1 MVAWTDTSQLEPTA
15 PPAAPHRGAW
25 RQLGVDSA
33 YLFLGFPLSVAC
45 FTVLVTGIST
55 GAGMLITLVGLPIL
69 TATMFVARGFADI
82 HRASLRGVLKRPIPR
97 PRYLRADPGAGW
109 FRRML
114 TPLRDGQSWLDLF
127 AGIVDFPFAVAGF
140 VFATVW
146 WSIAIAGTTSALWLW
161 SVPQGPDDHDVLYYM
176 NLPDTLTNRVLFY
189 TVVGI
194 VCTITLPWVIRGAA
208 LTRAYLAH
216 ALLVGVAEMRQE
228 IVGLQER
235 NAGLADQKRAA
246 VSAETTALRRI
257 ERDIHDGPQQRL
269 VRVAMDLGRARQQM
283 ESDPDAARATIEEA
297 LSQTRETLDELRALS
312 RGIAPPVLTD
322 RGLPTALAA
331 LSARSAIP
339 VDMRLAP
346 DIERLPATVETTV
359 YFVVAEALTN
369 IAKHSTADV
378 AAVRVDRL
386 GGFVT
391 VSVADNGAGGA
402 SLSKGHGLAGLNDRV
417 HAAEGTF
424 TVVSPEGGP
433 TEVRAVLP
441 CA

>member
-1 MVAWTDTSQLEPTA
+1 M
-15 PPAAPHRGAW
+15 
-25 RQLGVDSA
+25 
-33 YLFLGFPLSVAC
+33 
-45 FTVLVTGIST
+45 
-55 GAGMLITLVGLPIL
+55 MITLIGLPIL
-69 TATMFVARGFADI
+69 TATMFVARGLADI
-82 HRASLRGVLKRPIPR
+82 HRWNLRAVLNRPIAR
-97 PRYLRADPGAGW
+97 PRYLRAEPEESL
-109 FRRML
+109 FRRIL

-127 AGIVDFPFAVAGF
+127 AGIIDFAFALAGF
-140 VFATVW
+140 IIATVW
-146 WSIAIAGTTSALWLW
+146 WSLALCVTSVLWEW
-161 SVPQGPDDHDVLYYM
+161 SIPHGRDDRSLAYFLGID
-176 NLPDTLTNRVLFY
+176 DTHTNRVLIY
-189 TVVGI
+189 TGIGVVA
-194 VCTITLPWVIRGAA
+194 TLTLPWVIRGAA
-208 LTRAYLAH
+208 LMRAGVAR
-216 ALLVGVAEMRQE
+216 ALLVGVAEMRQQ

-246 VSAETTALRRI
+246 ASAETTALRRI

-283 ESDPDAARATIEEA
+283 ESDPDAARSTIEEA

-322 RGLPTALAA
+322 RGLPSALAA
-331 LSARSAIP
+331 LAGRSAIP

-346 DIERLPATVETTV
+346 DIERLSATVEATV

-369 IAKHSTADV
+369 IAKHSSADV
-378 AAVRVDRL
+378 AAVRVDKL
-386 GGFVT
+386 GGYVT
-391 VSVADNGAGGA
+391 VSVADNGGGGA

-441 CA
+441 CG